1 MLPDNTSENMHIR
14 SVFVFFTTISH
25 DAFSFIVRMPSKKV
39 K

>member
-14 SVFVFFTTISH
+14 SVFVFFTTISR
-25 DAFSFIVRMPSKKV
+25 DAFSFIVRTPSKKV